1 MMEVVDTGC
10 IKGWCGAYV
19 PIDPDYPD
27 GWWNIFLNDT
37 NTYIFYSK
45 HLEGKL
51 KETIKRNKNV
61 QLLAIND
68 FKIQVI
74 LSKESCK
81 NLSSVSHSKDLAYVI
96 YTSGTTGKPKGVM
109 VNHLGVV
116 NRIEW
121 NKNEYRL
128 KLLKIWCCKKHHIHL
143 MCRFGNCFGL
153 IGMVQP

>member
-1 MMEVVDTGC
+1 MMVSILAVLKAG
-10 IKGWCGAYV
+10 GAYV

-27 GWWNIFLNDT
+27 EMVEYILNDT
-37 NTYIFYSK
+37 NTYILLTQK

-68 FKIQVI
+68 FKIQDV

-121 NKNEYRL
+121 MQK
-128 KLLKIWCCKKHHIHL
+128 
-143 MCRFGNCFGL
+143 
-153 IGMVQP
+153 